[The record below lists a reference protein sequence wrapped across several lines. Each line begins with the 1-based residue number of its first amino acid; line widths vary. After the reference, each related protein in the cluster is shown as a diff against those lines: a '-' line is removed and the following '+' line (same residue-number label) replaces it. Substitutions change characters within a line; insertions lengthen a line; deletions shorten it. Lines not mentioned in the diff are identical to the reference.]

1 MTVKKTAAILVAV
14 LLSLTAVA
22 CGSKK
27 ADTASTADAS
37 RSEKQSDG
45 KGGTTTTERSP
56 ATTDD
61 SSSSSSSS
69 SSGSGSSSDGS
80 SGLGLAG
87 SAECLAAYQ
96 TYSGLIVE
104 AGSFAAGADQSQID
118 QFEQQ
123 TQDLKAKIPSAV
135 QADFQTVADAYKQYA
150 EAIKGIDF
158 TDLLN
163 PATQDK
169 LKQASDALDSQSVK
183 DAQDRIDTYFKT
195 TCGN

>member
-61 SSSSSSSS
+61 SSSSSS